1 MGSWVLSAKCFYPYF
16 GVNRQERCNCTETL
30 CNVSFGCLTL
40 APVSESISY
49 TTCRYS
55 NHRYL
60 NYDYQSWNYINRN
73 MQYCFMLT
81 ANPKCSPGYL
91 GKNCRGKC
99 TYPYYGEECQSQ
111 CDCDEDSC
119 DVSTGCRNIS
129 RGIVL

>member
-1 MGSWVLSAKCFYPYF
+1 
-16 GVNRQERCNCTETL
+16 
-30 CNVSFGCLTL
+30 
-40 APVSESISY
+40 
-49 TTCRYS
+49 
-55 NHRYL
+55 
-60 NYDYQSWNYINRN
+60 